1 MNRSIYLFLGIAIL
15 TIGAAACLCGCET
28 VTALN
33 NNDIS
38 MSEILNLEEEPR
50 TPVYYVD
57 THEKYVD
64 VPEEPRTQK
73 TIIPR
78 PAQVKRSDSW
88 VKDNLW

>member
-1 MNRSIYLFLGIAIL
+1 MYRALYLFFAVAVLPI
-15 TIGAAACLCGCET
+15 AAASCLCGCET
-28 VTALN
+28 VTALTN
-33 NNDIS
+33 KDIS

-64 VPEEPRTQK
+64 VPEETRTQK
-73 TIIPR
+73 TVIPQ